1 MEKQQL
7 STPNNSNNSNV
18 CFCKRPALITISID
32 NEIVCKNCGVTFGY
46 DENDDS
52 INTIPSYHITKSKL
66 NLYQKRQKGGNP
78 YDTKRLLHVSNLRL
92 EKNYNNNTVNSQDAA
107 AFADVCGKLKLL
119 NITSE
124 SCWKEYCT
132 LKRKKITKFTRA
144 KMMCLAI
151 YQTCRQNKIPFDEQQ
166 IRDVMCQSLG
176 VKNAPMLKNI
186 IFKIHQDD
194 NSDCNESKDDKEDK
208 SKLQFYLNQHI
219 SQAQSRHKLTDVTA
233 LQHLSLRYYEN
244 FLSSC
249 LNANQNN
256 GMMDNESCHTR
267 IDYDTMAKRAV
278 LLALQRCVVMTS

>member
-1 MEKQQL
+1 MKIN
-7 STPNNSNNSNV
+7 NNSTV
-18 CFCKRPALITISID
+18 CFCKKPTLITTSSD

-46 DENDDS
+46 DENYDYT
-52 INTIPSYHITKSKL
+52 NTIPSYHITKSKP

-78 YDTKRLLHVSNLRL
+78 YDTKKLLHVSNLRL
-92 EKNYNNNTVNSQDAA
+92 EKNHNNNHTVNSQDTA
-107 AFADVCGKLKLL
+107 AFADICSKLKLS

-124 SCWKEYCT
+124 NCWKAYCT

-166 IRDVMCQSLG
+166 IRDAVCQSLG

-186 IFKIHQDD
+186 IFKTHAADD
-194 NSDCNESKDDKEDK
+194 HPDYDDSKNDKDK
-208 SKLQFYLNQHI
+208 SKLQFYLNHHI
-219 SQAQSRHKLTDVTA
+219 SQAQNRHKLKDVTA
-233 LQHLSLRYYEN
+233 LQHLSVRYYEN
-244 FLSSC
+244 FLSSSC

-256 GMMDNESCHTR
+256 AVMNNENYCAR